1 MKILIVEDDDERR
14 GLLKKYLQNNAI
26 EVLVAQDGYEAMT
39 LLKSYKVD
47 LIMSDANMPGMDG
60 YILAKRA
67 KSDPDI
73 KSTPF
78 FLYSSKQI
86 PYDNIDLAMELGADR
101 CLVNTEIKDIGE
113 EALSFLN
120 KI

>member
-14 GLLKKYLQNNAI
+14 GLLKKYLQSNSI
-26 EVLVAQDGYEAMT
+26 EILSACDGYEALI

-47 LIMSDANMPGMDG
+47 LIMSDANMQGMDG

-67 KSDPDI
+67 KKDPDI

-78 FLYSSKQI
+78 FLYSSRRI
-86 PYDNIDLAMELGADR
+86 SDINIDNAKELGVDK
-101 CLVNTEIKDIGE
+101 CLINTEVTEIGKE
-113 EALSFLN
+113 VLNYLSKL
-120 KI
+120 